1 MTQARTIICRPK
13 IQFTCALADKDKGNL
28 VNDNENVF
36 EESEFVRVAPTDDD
50 FDLGAEG
57 HSGPTY
63 QLRFCKADVKVLVDT
78 KIIAEVDY
86 SDLRPGFD
94 RSDYKAVIDM
104 MKDVKEMSL
113 EQWLQ
118 KYKVVT

>member
-1 MTQARTIICRPK
+1 M
-13 IQFTCALADKDKGNL
+13 
-28 VNDNENVF
+28 NDNENVF

-57 HSGPTY
+57 QNGPTY

-113 EQWLQ
+113 EEWLQ

>member
-1 MTQARTIICRPK
+1 M
-13 IQFTCALADKDKGNL
+13 
-28 VNDNENVF
+28 NDNENVF

-50 FDLGAEG
+50 IDLGAEG
-57 HSGPTY
+57 QSGPTY
-63 QLRFCKADVKVLVDT
+63 RLRFCKADVKVLVDA

-86 SDLRPGFD
+86 NDLRPGFD

-104 MKDVKEMSL
+104 MRDVKEMSI